1 MRKRTMQ
8 QVSPIES
15 VGQKNVLTLVEDA
28 KVRMR
33 NCHSPSVSLWE
44 NCLY

>member
-8 QVSPIES
+8 QVIPIES
-15 VGQKNVLTLVEDA
+15 FDQKNVLTLVDDA

-33 NCHSPSVSLWE
+33 NCHSPSYLDYES
-44 NCLY
+44 